1 MSEYYEWK
9 AYCAEG
15 LVKGEAP
22 YIPERTAEDLEDL
35 FFEAGVEARRLQP
48 IRRRKTAEKIA
59 RAWHE
64 AVTFAARR
72 RLIRQAEDLGIAP
85 MVFEIL
91 GGKEGVL

>member
-1 MSEYYEWK
+1 MSE
-9 AYCAEG
+9 
-15 LVKGEAP
+15 
-22 YIPERTAEDLEDL
+22 YIPERTAEDM